1 MLTYVYRSTV
11 SRIQLRKNLCN
22 WQQSQQMPLKGRQE
36 KNTLFKVKS
45 LTSVRVNYFTDS
57 LYVFASSVIVPRSE
71 SLNQVAEYQIG

>member
-1 MLTYVYRSTV
+1 
-11 SRIQLRKNLCN
+11 
-22 WQQSQQMPLKGRQE
+22 MPLKGRQE